1 MKQLLISFAVFS
13 AWAPIQYADA
23 QQKPTQQQQ
32 ETIEITNNDNTT
44 TIEIK
49 NGEVFIDG
57 EKVNGY
63 DAGKNLKI
71 VRKFDKDNQVRME
84 KRSGAGRDGLKL
96 NFDGGGDRAMRQEGQ
111 AMLGVQTEE
120 TSNGQG
126 AKVSIVTQ
134 NSPADLSGIESG
146 DVITKVDNV
155 TITNPQDLANAIASY
170 KPADKVDVTVQRKNG
185 EKTIAVIL
193 SEKQMDMAEN
203 FNAMPGFEDFFKN
216 FGNMGGDLDG
226 PNGFGNFFSK
236 SFGGSNMPRT
246 AEGPKIGAEVEERA
260 DGEGLLITNVKPGSS
275 AQKAGLKVG
284 DVMTTVGGKKMSNVD
299 DLSKTL
305 YELKAKRDIVVNVKR
320 GSKQETLYVE
330 IPVEL
335 RKREF

>member
-13 AWAPIQYADA
+13 AWAPIQYANA
-23 QQKPTQQQQ
+23 QQKLPQQKQ

-49 NGEVFIDG
+49 NGDVFIDG
-57 EKVNGY
+57 EKVSGY

-71 VRKFDKDNQVRME
+71 VRKFDADKQVRIE
-84 KRSGAGRDGLKL
+84 KRSGAGSDAL
-96 NFDGGGDRAMRQEGQ
+96 NFNFGGGDRAMREEGQ

-120 TSNGQG
+120 SANGQG

-146 DVITKVDNV
+146 DVITKVDNI
-155 TITNPQDLANAIASY
+155 TITNPKDLANAIASY

-193 SEKQMDMAEN
+193 SEKQMDMAQN
-203 FNAMPGFEDFFKN
+203 FNTMPGFEDFFKN
-216 FGNMGGDLDG
+216 FGMMGDDLNS

-236 SFGGSNMPRT
+236 SFGGNNMPRT

-305 YELKAKRDIVVNVKR
+305 FELKAKRDIVVNVKR
-320 GSKQETLYVE
+320 GSKQETLYIE